1 MSIFSQPGFDN
12 HEAVH
17 AFCLPEADLR
27 GFIAIHSTALG
38 PAFGGCRV
46 WTYADDGEAL
56 TDALRLSQGMSYKN
70 ALAELPY
77 GGGKA
82 VIMRGTRSNADDAL
96 FEAYGRVVDGLGGR
110 YITAED
116 VGTSV
121 ENMRSVAKFTDYVS
135 GIPKDDG
142 YRGGDP
148 SPVTALGVFEGMK
161 AAIGHRFRTADLR
174 DMRVAVQ
181 GIGHVGYHLCNLLH
195 EAGAK
200 LIVSDINT
208 ANTDRAVEAFSAT
221 PVPIEDVLKADADV
235 LAPCALGGIL
245 NVDTIG
251 SLKARVV
258 AGAANNQ
265 LAAKTDGNLLAVS
278 GITYA
283 PDYVINAGGIISVA
297 AERDPQATKERVLNA
312 VMRIGERTEKIL
324 RRAHDENASPSE
336 MADQMAREA
345 IAKAKA
351 QSAREA
357 A

>member
-1 MSIFSQPGFDN
+1 MPIFSQAGYDN

-17 AFCLPEADLR
+17 AFCDPQAGLR

-38 PAFGGCRV
+38 PAFGGCRF
-46 WTYADDGEAL
+46 WSYANEDEAL

-70 ALAELPY
+70 ALAELAY

-82 VIMRGTRSNADDAL
+82 VIMRGDDPIDEASL
-96 FEAYGRVVDGLGGR
+96 FEAYGRVIETLGGR

-121 ENMRSVAKFTDYVS
+121 ENMRSVAKFTDYVG
-135 GIPKDDG
+135 GIPQVDG

-161 AAIGHRFRTADLR
+161 AAAQHQFGTADLAG
-174 DMRVAVQ
+174 MTVAVQ
-181 GIGHVGYHLCNLLH
+181 GIGNVGYNLCKLLH
-195 EAGAK
+195 QAGAK
-200 LIVSDINT
+200 LLVSDISSENMQ
-208 ANTDRAVEAFSAT
+208 RAVDAFAAKPCSGLA
-221 PVPIEDVLKADADV
+221 ILSSNAEIF
-235 LAPCALGGIL
+235 APCALGGVL
-245 NVDTIG
+245 NAETIG
-251 SLKARVV
+251 ALKAKVV

-265 LAAKTDGNLLAVS
+265 LATKQDGNRLKAA

-297 AERDPQATKERVLNA
+297 AERNPQATKERVQGA
-312 VMRIGERTEKIL
+312 VMRIGPRTADIL
-324 RRAHDENASPSE
+324 TRAENSGTPPSE
-336 MADQMAREA
+336 MADQMAREK
-345 IAKAKA
+345 IAKAKRTNA
-351 QSAREA
+351 KKA